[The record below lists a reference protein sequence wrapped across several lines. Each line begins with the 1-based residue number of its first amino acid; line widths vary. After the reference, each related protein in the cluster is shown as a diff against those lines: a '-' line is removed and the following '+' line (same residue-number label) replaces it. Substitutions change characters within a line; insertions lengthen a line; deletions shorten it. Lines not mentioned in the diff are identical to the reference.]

1 MITTKVRRSG
11 NSAAITLTAE
21 ALAILD
27 VKEGDTVFLVRD
39 DMGGLRILADTGLAH
54 QLETTE
60 TVMDENRELLARL
73 A

>member
-1 MITTKVRRSG
+1 MITTKVRRTG

-39 DMGGLRILADTGLAH
+39 DAGGLRILADDGLAR
-54 QLETTE
+54 QLEIIE
-60 TVMDENRELLARL
+60 SVMDENRDLLARL